1 MTIRTRLLATLMVA
15 VGALLACSSRKPAPA
30 ARACSSTV
38 GPGGDIGAAVASA
51 PSGGTICLSAGIHQ
65 SFAVT
70 QAAAGVTVRGDGPNT
85 TTIEAR
91 GGDGVVLIGLER
103 LTLSGL
109 AVEGGGPAGIYA
121 ARSSG
126 LMLRDVRVTSA
137 ALGVHIDEGSSATL
151 ENVTIQ
157 RSGDVGLLVRRGAT
171 VSGDGLRVHDT
182 GGPGVAAVAG
192 AGSLTLRRSE
202 ILRAA
207 GPGLFAGIS
216 GCGDLGAGALDVP
229 PCFYDNLNAYITD
242 TTVTL
247 DQVAVADGPGTG
259 LVFFPGVRARL
270 SAVDVRRQELTGLFA
285 WGAQVDIAGSAF
297 DDNVEH
303 AIEYRAYPDPR
314 GDVLRP
320 ATGSVRDSTIERT
333 RPLAGPALGGGI
345 LAQGAR
351 LDVIGTAIR
360 NNAAIGVSYVNGSSG
375 LVAASTITGNGD
387 AGLCVVTGST
397 VELRD
402 STITGNA
409 SDDPNA
415 CGGLTP

>member
-1 MTIRTRLLATLMVA
+1 VCLAAGVY
-15 VGALLACSSRKPAPA
+15 PA
-30 ARACSSTV
+30 
-38 GPGGDIGAAVASA
+38 
-51 PSGGTICLSAGIHQ
+51 
-65 SFAVT
+65 FAVT
-70 QAAAGVTVRGDGPNT
+70 RAAAGVSVRGAGADA
-85 TTIEAR
+85 TTIQAQ
-91 GGDGVVLIGLER
+91 GGDAVVLIGLDR

-109 AVEGGGPAGIYA
+109 AVEGGAPAGIYA

-126 LMLRDVRVTSA
+126 LVVRDVRVTSA
-137 ALGVHIDEGSSATL
+137 ALGVHIDEASSATL
-151 ENVTIQ
+151 ENVTTQ

-171 VSGDGLRVHDT
+171 VTGDGVRVHDS

-192 AGSLTLRRSE
+192 AGALELRWSE

-216 GCGDLGAGALDVP
+216 GCGDLGAGTLDVP

-270 SAVDVRRQELTGLFA
+270 SAIDVRRQELTGLFV
-285 WGAQVDIAGSAF
+285 WGAEVDIASSTF

-320 ATGSVRDSTIERT
+320 AIGSIRDSTVERS
-333 RPLAGPALGGGI
+333 RPLPGPVLGGGI

-351 LDVIGTAIR
+351 LDVIGTTVR
-360 NNAAIGVSYVNGSSG
+360 NHAAIGASYVNGSSG
-375 LVAASTITGNGD
+375 VVAASITGNGD
-387 AGLCVVTGST
+387 AGLCIDAGST
-397 VELRD
+397 VEVRD
-402 STITGNA
+402 TTLTANA

-415 CGGLTP
+415 CGGLAP